1 MGLPERKKESI
12 PKSLPYRN
20 YPDVEIMLH
29 PLFLPS
35 AGDMKGITKEMGG
48 LPGVWLE
55 GTCLMGPGM
64 VSPFLW
70 DTGLLLTNICT
81 SC

>member
-1 MGLPERKKESI
+1 MI

-55 GTCLMGPGM
+55 RY
-64 VSPFLW
+64 VSDGSW
-70 DTGLLLTNICT
+70 DGLPIPVGHRTAFD
-81 SC
+81 